1 MDVDKLKLIDAE
13 AIGDLSSYII
23 LTMATSFMLYGFRKR
38 NG

>member
-23 LTMATSFMLYGFRKR
+23 LATATIFALYGFRKR

>member
-13 AIGDLSSYII
+13 AIRDLSSCII
-23 LTMATSFMLYGFRKR
+23 LAPATIFALYGFRKR